1 MEAGEFERLSPS
13 RFISFAFPNPQPGDP
28 YADPLRVAVLD
39 SPLPGP
45 APPPRTAAMLVP
57 PGREDDW
64 LFCTAAGQIQLL
76 ISSSGDPS
84 ICRLILIGGQPS
96 STLPKCYSR
105 NEWDPDSDRHHRF
118 QQLLTPLLLALSPKS
133 SFSDGLP
140 DIPFLSFE
148 DDVIHITPV
157 EMLVGPSVGEMLVED
172 VVLDRSQSPKLRRRL
187 RFKRMPNLVQSQV
200 HLLPDSSSSSRF
212 GSFMPEKG
220 SLVQPYLRPM
230 VASLSL
236 ISPAVDLQVQSGLMP
251 RVLCVGVGGGAL
263 LMSLRLKFGFD
274 VLGIE
279 ADELVLDVAK
289 RHFGLTEDDF
299 LKVGLGD
306 GLACIKYLSILQT
319 GKIEDVKNGEISLE
333 LVKLLRR
340 YSSGFDVVM
349 VDLDSE
355 DASNCVFAP
364 PLEFVEKGVL
374 MALRTIIKEHGVV
387 TVNVVPSCMSFYKQM
402 IDDFG
407 SFFSEV
413 YEIDVGNGENYVLV
427 ATASPVDILERNSE
441 DPFFKELKEVVGQK
455 KWSSERVYRCFLR
468 MFPTISRAWLT
479 RVAVWLLQRLICK

>member
-13 RFISFAFPNPQPGDP
+13 RFVSFAFPNPQPGDP

-39 SPLPGP
+39 SPLPES

-64 LFCTAAGQIQLL
+64 VFCTAAGQLQLL

-84 ICRLILIGGQPS
+84 ISRFILIGGQPS
-96 STLPKCYSR
+96 STPPKCYSR
-105 NEWDPDSDRHHRF
+105 NEWDPDSDRLHRF

-148 DDVIHITPV
+148 DDVIRITPV
-157 EMLVGPSVGEMLVED
+157 ETLVGPSVGEMLVED
-172 VVLDRSQSPKLRRRL
+172 VELDRSLSPKLRRRL

-200 HLLPDSSSSSRF
+200 YLLPDSSSSSRF
-212 GSFMPEKG
+212 GSFLPEKG
-220 SLVQPYLRPM
+220 SLLQPYLRPM

-236 ISPAVDLQVQSGLMP
+236 ISPAVDLQIQSGLMP

-279 ADELVLDVAK
+279 ADEVVLDVAK

-319 GKIEDVKNGEISLE
+319 GKIEDMKNGETSRE
-333 LVKLLRR
+333 LVKLLRG

-364 PLEFVEKGVL
+364 PLEVVEKGVL

-441 DPFFKELKEVVGQK
+441 DSFFKELKEVVGQK
-455 KWSSERVYRCFLR
+455 YVDALR
-468 MFPTISRAWLT
+468 R
-479 RVAVWLLQRLICK
+479 IC